1 MRRTKIVCTLGPVS
15 NEVPILRKLIQAGM
29 DVARLNFSHGT
40 HEEHAATIAAVRQA
54 AKEEQRTVAILMDTK
69 GPEIR
74 LGAFQDG
81 KAYLQE
87 GAEFILTTREVVG
100 NNCMAAVNYAG
111 LTNDVQPGMQILLD
125 DGLIILDVVKVTA
138 AEIICRV
145 VTGGEVSN
153 HKGVNVPGA
162 RLRMPA
168 VSDKDRQDIIFAV
181 EHDLDFIAAS
191 FARTAEDILAIRA
204 ILEEHRS
211 EIHIIAKIEN
221 QEGVDNLD
229 KILAVAD
236 GIMVARGDLGVEVP
250 AEEVPLLQKI
260 LIGKCNEAGKP
271 VITATQMLD
280 SMIRNPMPTRAE
292 ASDVANAIF
301 DGTDAVMLSGET
313 AIGKYP
319 LAAVRTMDR
328 IARRTETALQY
339 ERILESFQPPVER
352 NVTDAIAYAT
362 CHVAKELGAA
372 AIITSTHSGSTARNV
387 SKYKPQARIVAVT
400 PRQKVARKLVLNWG
414 VFPVHCRPAATT
426 DEMFSAALEAAEAA
440 QYIKKGDLVVITAGV
455 PVGVSGTTNLLRVL
469 TVGEVLLQG
478 VGLGKKAVTGKVRLV
493 KSVTEAKELQEGEIL
508 VVPATDKDFV
518 PYLEKAGGLLVEEG
532 GLTSHAALVALHMGL
547 PAIVGANGALK
558 LLTTGQTIT
567 LDTVRGLV
575 YRGKATVL

>member
-15 NEVPILRKLIQAGM
+15 NDVPILRTLIQAGM

-40 HEEHAATIAAVRQA
+40 HAEHAATIAAVRQA
-54 AKEEQRTVAILMDTK
+54 AKEEDKIVAILMDTK

-74 LGAFQDG
+74 LGTFQGG
-81 KAYLQE
+81 KAYLRE
-87 GAEFILTTREVVG
+87 GEEFILTTREVVG
-100 NNCMAAVNYAG
+100 NNSIASVNYAG
-111 LTNDVQPGMQILLD
+111 LTADVQAGMQILLA
-125 DGLIILDVVKVTA
+125 DGLLVLEVVKVTA
-138 AEIICRV
+138 DEIFCKV
-145 VTGGEVSN
+145 LAGGEVSD

-162 RLRMPA
+162 KLRMPA
-168 VSDKDRQDIIFAV
+168 VSEKDRQDIIFAI
-181 EHDLDFIAAS
+181 EHDLDFIATS
-191 FARTAEDILAIRA
+191 FTRTADDVLAIRA
-204 ILEEHRS
+204 ILEEYRS
-211 EIHIIAKIEN
+211 DIHIIAKIEN
-221 QEGVDNLD
+221 QEGVDNLE
-229 KILAVAD
+229 KILEVAD

-250 AEEVPLLQKI
+250 TEEVPLLQKI
-260 LIGKCNEAGKP
+260 LISKCNEAGKP

-319 LAAVRTMDR
+319 VAAVRTMDR
-328 IARRTETALQY
+328 IARRAETALQY
-339 ERILESFQPPVER
+339 EKILESFQPPVER

-372 AIITSTHSGSTARNV
+372 AIITSTHSGFTARNV

-400 PRQKVARKLVLNWG
+400 PRQEVARKLVLNWG
-414 VFPVHCRPAATT
+414 VFPVLCRPATTT
-426 DEMFSAALEAAEAA
+426 DEMFSAALEAAEASH
-440 QYIKKGDLVVITAGV
+440 YIKKGDLVVITAGV

-469 TVGEVLLQG
+469 TVGEILLKG
-478 VGLGKKAVTGKVRLV
+478 AGLGRKAVTGKVRIAN
-493 KSVTEAKELQEGEIL
+493 SASEAKDLQAGEIL
-508 VVPATDKDFV
+508 VAAATDKDFV

-532 GLTSHAALVALHMGL
+532 GLTSHAAVVALHLGL
-547 PAIVGANGALK
+547 PAIVGATGALK
-558 LLTTGQTIT
+558 LLTNGQTVT